1 MTQQPGHP
9 VPDTPLPAD
18 AAAKPAAARPAAAAA
33 GGELLSPLFMQSL
46 DKLDVLSR
54 KILSGK
60 LQGDRRSK
68 QRGQSVE
75 FADYRPYVAGDDLRF
90 IDWNLY
96 ARLDK
101 LFLRLFM
108 EEQDMAVT
116 VAVDLSRSMD
126 YGTPRKSH
134 YARQLAAALG
144 YIGLV
149 NYNRVSVHAFAGGRV
164 QAVTNLRGRRPV
176 RQMLSFL
183 SQPMALNA
191 EPGATPIRDFTR
203 RLAMSR
209 PGKGIIVIV
218 SDFMDKGDLDEALM
232 PIAAD
237 TWDVHAIQ
245 VLSPQELDPAKD
257 TLLGDMRLR
266 DAEDGQLVE
275 VTLSPEL
282 LARYKANLEAYCSL
296 VRQQCLKRGISYA
309 LADTGVSFETLVLDH
324 LRQRGLL
331 G

>member
-1 MTQQPGHP
+1 MTRIPASLKNEDVAPATAPGA
-9 VPDTPLPAD
+9 V
-18 AAAKPAAARPAAAAA
+18 ARPSA
-33 GGELLSPLFMQSL
+33 GASSGELLSPLFMQSL

-108 EEQDMAVT
+108 EEQDMALT
-116 VAVDLSRSMD
+116 VAIDLSRSMD
-126 YGTPRKSH
+126 YGSPKKSH
-134 YARQLAAALG
+134 FARQLAAALG

-149 NYNRVSVHAFAGGRV
+149 NYNRVSVYAFAGDRT

-176 RQMLSFL
+176 RQMLTFL
-183 SQPMALNA
+183 SQPMSLND
-191 EPGATPIRDFTR
+191 EPGAVSLEDFTR
-203 RLAMSR
+203 RLARSQ
-209 PGKGIIVIV
+209 PGKGIIVLV
-218 SDFMDKGDLDEALM
+218 SDFMDKGDLDDALK
-232 PIAAD
+232 PVSSEK
-237 TWDVHAIQ
+237 WDVHAIQ
-245 VLSPQELDPAKD
+245 ILSPQELDPARAG
-257 TLLGDMRLR
+257 LSGDLRLR
-266 DAEDGQLVE
+266 DVEDGQDVE
-275 VTLSPEL
+275 VTISPEL
-282 LARYKANLEAYCSL
+282 FKRYRENLEAYCSQ
-296 VRQQCLKRGISYA
+296 VRQHCLKRGVSYA
-309 LADTGVSFETLVLDH
+309 LADTGVSFETLVLEH

-331 G
+331 T